1 MKPTDAEL
9 EILQVIWQHGPVP
22 VRFVNDELNRK
33 KQVGYTTTLKLM
45 QIMTEKGLL
54 ERSEKGKKHIYKAII
69 KEKEAKDL
77 LLKKFVQTAFGGSA
91 MELVIQ
97 ALGNHQTTQD
107 ELDELKALISRIEKE
122 TDEGTVDI
130 HS

>member
-1 MKPTDAEL
+1 MVMKPTDAEL

-54 ERSEKGKKHIYKAII
+54 ERSEKGKKHIYKAVL
-69 KEKEAKDL
+69 KEKETKDL
-77 LLKKFVQTAFGGSA
+77 LLDKFVQTAFGGSA
-91 MELVIQ
+91 MELVMQ
-97 ALGNHQTTQD
+97 ALGNHHTTQD
-107 ELDELKALISRIEKE
+107 ELDELKALISRMEKE
-122 TDEGTVDI
+122 NR
-130 HS
+130 